1 MRDFL
6 STRSKRMLIFMQLK
20 TQLYIDGKWLD
31 GASTIPVT
39 DPSDESIIANVS
51 VATDADCALAVD
63 AADRAFKTWS
73 KTAPRVR
80 GEILRKAFEI
90 MVAEAD
96 RLAEII
102 SKENGKVLSDAK
114 GEILYAAEFFRW
126 FSEEA
131 VRINGEF
138 RTAPSGDKR
147 ILVTKQPV
155 GVSLLI
161 TPWNFPA
168 AMATRKIGPALA
180 AGCTV
185 ILKPAGETPL
195 TAMAIVEIL
204 ERAGVPVGVVN
215 LILPVPSGPAIA
227 KILKDPRV
235 VNLSFTG
242 STEVGR
248 VLLKEAADQVIR
260 CSMELGG
267 NAPFLVLSDANVD
280 DAVAGAMLA
289 KMRNGGAACTA
300 ANRFYVAKEIANEF
314 TEKLTKAMGALK
326 LAPGLEAGAQLGASV
341 SVKERNKIA
350 QLVDD
355 SVTNG
360 AKINV
365 GGKAVEGSG
374 AFYQATVLTVNKE
387 NLILKQEIFGP
398 VAPIVITTSDEEA
411 ITLANATEF
420 GLIAYV
426 YSSDLKRAI
435 RTAEALESGMVA
447 INKGVISDPAAP
459 FGGFKQSGLGREG
472 GFTGIEE
479 FLETKFIGVEI

>member
-31 GASTIPVT
+31 GASTIPVF
-39 DPSDESIIANVS
+39 DPSDESIIANAS
-51 VATDADCALAVD
+51 VATDADCVLAVD

-73 KTAPRVR
+73 KTAPRIR

-102 SKENGKVLSDAK
+102 SKENGKVLSDARS
-114 GEILYAAEFFRW
+114 EILYAAEFFRW

-168 AMATRKIGPALA
+168 AMATRKVGPALA

-204 ERAGVPVGVVN
+204 ERAGVPAGVVN

-267 NAPFLVLSDANVD
+267 NAPFLVLADANVD

-314 TEKLTKAMGALK
+314 TEKLTKAMTAVK
-326 LAPGLEAGAQLGASV
+326 VAPGLEAGAQLGASV

-365 GGKAVEGSG
+365 GGKSVDGSG
-374 AFYQATVLTVNKE
+374 AFYPATVLTVSKDNP
-387 NLILKQEIFGP
+387 ILKQEIFGP

-472 GFTGIEE
+472 GFAGIEE
-479 FLETKFIGVEI
+479 FLETKYIGFEI